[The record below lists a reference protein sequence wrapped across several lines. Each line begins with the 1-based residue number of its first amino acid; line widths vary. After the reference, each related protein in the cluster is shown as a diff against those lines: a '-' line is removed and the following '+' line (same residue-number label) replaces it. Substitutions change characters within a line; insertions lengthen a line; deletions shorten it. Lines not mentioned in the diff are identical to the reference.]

1 MSLNT
6 QFTQYL
12 EDTIVGIIEGIPI
25 LKREYPKFKNEWQY
39 ENEFD
44 FLYGCVVGQILGTGL
59 TAFKMIYE
67 RDASPEEILQIGELV
82 ESYFP
87 FIREKIKEKDAIS
100 Q

>member
-12 EDTIVGIIEGIPI
+12 EDTIAGIIEGIPI
-25 LKREYPKFKNEWQY
+25 LKREYPKFRNEWQY

-44 FLYGCVVGQILGTGL
+44 FLYGCVVGQVLGTGL
-59 TAFKMIYE
+59 TAFKMIYD
-67 RDASPEEILQIGELV
+67 RDAAPEEILQIGELI

-87 FIREKIKEKDAIS
+87 FIREKIKEKETAP

>member
-1 MSLNT
+1 MMPLNT

-12 EDTIVGIIEGIPI
+12 EDTISGIIEGVPI
-25 LKREYPKFKNEWQY
+25 LKREYPKFKIEWQY

-44 FLYGCVVGQILGTGL
+44 FLYGVIVGQILGTGL

-67 RDASPEEILQIGELV
+67 RDASPEEILQIGELI

-87 FIREKIKEKDAIS
+87 FIREKIREKEA
-100 Q
+100 